1 MKAMLCLP
9 LVHFSRSHCPLRGR
23 RQGDQLGQRLYHHP
37 ANWSALVLKKK
48 KNQLVNDVMSLE
60 MNCCLVNYMASPL
73 FYVCI
78 Y

>member
-1 MKAMLCLP
+1 MKAMLCLL
-9 LVHFSRSHCPLRGR
+9 LVHFPQSHCPLRGR
-23 RQGDQLGQRLYHHP
+23 RQGDQLGERLYHHP
-37 ANWSALVLKKK
+37 ANWSVLVLKK

-60 MNCCLVNYMASPL
+60 MNFCLVKYMASPL